1 MLNFSEQQLVDCS
14 GGYKNEGCDGGDMS
28 WSYYYVKD
36 HGITTEDKYPYFGR
50 DGTCKYDE
58 AKMKAWTISDCV
70 NVTPKK

>member
-1 MLNFSEQQLVDCS
+1 
-14 GGYKNEGCDGGDMS
+14 MS
-28 WSYYYVKD
+28 WAYYYVKD

-58 AKMKAWTISDCV
+58 TKMKAWTISDCV